1 VNDMEAIDAW
11 VGALLARLTPA
22 RRLAVNRAVA
32 LELRRSQRQ
41 RIAAQRNPDGSP
53 YKARAPQ
60 PKGLRE
66 RAGKIRRRSMFAKL
80 RTVRN
85 LKHSATADDLAVG
98 FSGRSAQIA
107 QAHQEGSVRKARS
120 GQRFVTP
127 ARILIG
133 LSNQDLELVQDTYLR
148 LLASE

>member
-1 VNDMEAIDAW
+1 MSDMKAIEAW
-11 VGALLARLTPA
+11 VSGLLARLTPA
-22 RRLAVNRAVA
+22 RRLSVNRAVA

-53 YKARAPQ
+53 YQARAQQ

-66 RAGKIRRRSMFAKL
+66 RAGKIRRRGMFVKL
-80 RTVRN
+80 RTARH
-85 LKHSATADDLAVG
+85 LKHSATVDDVTVG

-107 QAHQEGSVRKARS
+107 QRHQRGSRHTSSS

-127 ARILIG
+127 ARVLLG
-133 LSNQDLELVQDTYLR
+133 LNAQDLELVRDTYLR
-148 LLASE
+148 LLAEE